1 MRYAKYVD
9 MAARNMIAHDERSFL
24 CLKEHIDSS
33 RSSQNYNLAPDR
45 GCSTFEYYQTR
56 LKEVKCQKRDD
67 VKTYCQWIVTLPKDY
82 PLSMADGFF
91 KECYEYLKE
100 KYGEKNIISA
110 HVHYDEVTPHMHFAF
125 IPVVKGIKQ
134 SKRRGPTE
142 IEKVC
147 AKECVTE
154 FDLKT
159 MHPRMQEYLE
169 EVLKRPVNLL
179 NEATKAGN
187 KAIKEL
193 KRRTA
198 VQRLEE
204 ASEVAKDIEDHA
216 EKLLQ
221 GLQQAVAAAPATAD
235 SFDRHWQENWAGK
248 CQYKQKLIGQ
258 DKNKIEIAT
267 SDFYDMLDDFQRY
280 YDIAKDLA
288 EKNKAL
294 QEALPQ
300 IVDEADLLK
309 AGELRVAEACYR
321 RQIRELGEQYNRAI
335 KNEKVLSDKASDI
348 AYRLSLSS
356 IKYNKLDK
364 QYQDLDK
371 DYKRLQEE
379 HEELQ
384 KECDGVKDITN
395 TFYEMFRRYP
405 DTMQEVLQNYADAT
419 KKDIEF
425 GDENGVIGKAKSR
438 VRELGPEVE
447 IN

>member
-45 GCSTFEYYQTR
+45 GCSSFEYYKKR
-56 LKEVKCQKRDD
+56 LSEVKCQKRDD
-67 VKTYCQWIVTLPKDY
+67 VNTYCQWVVTLPKDY

-91 KECYEYLKE
+91 RESYEYLKE

-110 HVHYDEVTPHMHFAF
+110 YVHYDEATPHMHFAF
-125 IPVVKGIKQ
+125 VPVVKGIKK

-159 MHPRMQEYLE
+159 MHPRMQEHLE

-198 VQRLEE
+198 VQRLED
-204 ASEVAKDIEDHA
+204 ASKTIAEMTAKAKKVVDDLQTVADATVSEDTFRTYWKEKYGNKWDYKRSLGFIE
-216 EKLLQ
+216 
-221 GLQQAVAAAPATAD
+221 
-235 SFDRHWQENWAGK
+235 
-248 CQYKQKLIGQ
+248 Y
-258 DKNKIEIAT
+258 KNKVELNT
-267 SDFYDMLDDFQRY
+267 DDFNDLYADLEKY
-280 YDIAKDLA
+280 YTLSKDLA
-288 EKNKAL
+288 LKNKKLAENISHINTNNNNLCQQMQLMMDVDRL
-294 QEALPQ
+294 Q
-300 IVDEADLLK
+300 
-309 AGELRVAEACYR
+309 
-321 RQIRELGEQYNRAI
+321 RELAVAGQRYNKAI
-335 KNEKVLSDKASDI
+335 KNDQ
-348 AYRLSLSS
+348 
-356 IKYNKLDK
+356 KLRE
-364 QYQDLDK
+364 QIQDLQVQVK
-371 DYKRLQEE
+371 KAVATAEQA
-379 HEELQ
+379 Q
-384 KECDGVKDITN
+384 KELSATRGVADIGCFFGDLCKAYPQEIKNIADRYCKSTNQSITIKGSGGFELAFGTQRVKDMGMN
-395 TFYEMFRRYP
+395 
-405 DTMQEVLQNYADAT
+405 
-419 KKDIEF
+419 
-425 GDENGVIGKAKSR
+425 
-438 VRELGPEVE
+438 